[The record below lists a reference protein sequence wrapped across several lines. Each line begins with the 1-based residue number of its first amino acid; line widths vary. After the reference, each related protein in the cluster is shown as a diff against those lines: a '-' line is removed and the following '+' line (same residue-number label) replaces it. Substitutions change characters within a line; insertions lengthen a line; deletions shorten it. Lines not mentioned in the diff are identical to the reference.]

1 MPTCSRSSTRLTLP
15 WPSSRGRLS
24 ARRSAPGWIP
34 RSSHPLLLVGVLPLP
49 WFAVEPPLWSLPLL
63 LSPPSLP
70 LALSPWPVI
79 PLPPLR
85 PRPRLVPRARH
96 PRLLPHLV
104 CRMQPPSR
112 PSAVAESPPPLL
124 LPPLTRGRRPNAPHL
139 PFPPLGALHLV
150 PAVLRGLRL
159 TPPLPPPRVPAASMA
174 GPRARS
180 TSLGTPLP
188 SRLSPTP
195 LPPLPLPST
204 GRRRSTPG
212 CWSR

>member
-1 MPTCSRSSTRLTLP
+1 MPTFWRSSTRLTLP
-15 WPSSRGRLS
+15 WPSSRGRPS
-24 ARRSAPGWIP
+24 AKRSAPGWIP

-49 WFAVEPPLWSLPLL
+49 RFAVETPLWPLPLL
-63 LSPPSLP
+63 SSPLSSP
-70 LALSPWPVI
+70 LAPSPWPVI

-96 PRLLPHLV
+96 PPRLLPRLV

-112 PSAVAESPPPLL
+112 PSAVAELPPPLL
-124 LPPLTRGRRPNAPHL
+124 LPPRTRGRRPNAPLL
-139 PFPPLGALHLV
+139 PFPPLRALRLV

-159 TPPLPPPRVPAASMA
+159 TPPLPPPRVPAAPTA

-180 TSLGTPLP
+180 TSLGIPLP
-188 SRLSPTP
+188 FGLSPTP
-195 LPPLPLPST
+195 LPPLPLPFT

-212 CWSR
+212 